1 MIVTATQLLAIMPS
15 ARKRYSEYLKY
26 INKYAKE
33 FNINTPLRM
42 AHYLAQIAHESCELK
57 YTVEQGGRA
66 YFDKYDTGK
75 LAARLGNTPQK
86 DGDGY
91 TFRGR
96 GLIQITGRTNYEA
109 YKKYCKFDVVGN
121 PQLLEMPLGAVR
133 SSMWFF
139 AIYANLLKFADA
151 DDVLT
156 ITKRING
163 GTNGLESR
171 KAYLAKAKKALG
183 VKK

>member
-1 MIVTATQLLAIMPS
+1 MTLTGMQLVAIMPS
-15 ARKRYSEYLKY
+15 ARKRYTDYLKY
-26 INKYAKE
+26 INKYADE
-33 FNINTPLRM
+33 FKINTPLRM

-57 YTVEQGGRA
+57 YTVEQGSKS

-96 GLIQITGRTNYEA
+96 GLIQITGKANYEA
-109 YKKYCKFDVVGN
+109 YKKYCKFDVVSN

-139 AIYANLLKFADA
+139 AVYANLLKYADA
-151 DDVLT
+151 DDILT
-156 ITKRING
+156 ITKKING
-163 GTNGLESR
+163 GTNGLDSR
-171 KAYLAKAKKALG
+171 KAYLIKAKKALG
-183 VKK
+183 IK

>member
-86 DGDGY
+86 DGD
-91 TFRGR
+91 
-96 GLIQITGRTNYEA
+96 
-109 YKKYCKFDVVGN
+109 

-163 GTNGLESR
+163 GTNGLDSR

>member
-1 MIVTATQLLAIMPS
+1 MTITATQLLAIMPT
-15 ARKRYSEYLKY
+15 ARNRYADYLKY
-26 INKYAKE
+26 INKYASE

-42 AHYLAQIAHESCELK
+42 AHYLAQIAHESCELR
-57 YTVEQGGRA
+57 YTVEQGGRS

-75 LAARLGNTPQK
+75 LAARLGNTPEK

-96 GLIQITGRTNYEA
+96 GLIQITGKANYEA
-109 YKKYCKFDVVGN
+109 YKRYCKFDVVSN

-139 AIYANLLKFADA
+139 AVYANLLKYADA
-151 DDVLT
+151 DDLTT
-156 ITKRING
+156 ITKKING
-163 GTNGLESR
+163 GLNGFASR
-171 KAYLAKAKKALG
+171 KNYLIKAKKALG
-183 VKK
+183 VK